1 MFDIGKVTYKS
12 DIKLGEKYRDDQSG
26 IEGIATAV
34 YFFQHAC
41 ERVQLER
48 INSLDAKLEELV
60 FDSPRLTHVE
70 SKVKVTTT
78 RTGGPAREHN
88 VRPNSAR

>member
-1 MFDIGKVTYKS
+1 MFDIGKETYKT
-12 DIKLGEKYRDDQSG
+12 DIKLGEKYRDEQTG
-26 IEGIATAV
+26 IEGTATAI

-48 INSLDAKLEELV
+48 INSMDAKLEEMV
-60 FDSPRLTHVE
+60 FDAPRLTHVA
-70 SKVKVTTT
+70 SGLKAMTT

-88 VRPNSAR
+88 VRPSGAR

>member
-60 FDSPRLTHVE
+60 FDSPRLTHVD
-70 SKVKVTTT
+70 SGVKVTTA

-88 VRPNSAR
+88 VRPNAAR